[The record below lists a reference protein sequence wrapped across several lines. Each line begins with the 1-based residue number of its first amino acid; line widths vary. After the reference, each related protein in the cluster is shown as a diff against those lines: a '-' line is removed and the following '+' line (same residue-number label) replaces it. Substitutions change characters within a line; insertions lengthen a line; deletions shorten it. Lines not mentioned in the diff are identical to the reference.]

1 MWKKPT
7 PSTGAHPLSNLQGAA
22 GAGGVRAFGLQ
33 LPKSKQAAAAASGS
47 SKPAVRA
54 FSMADDDDG
63 DGGAAPAPAQLASI
77 RAKKYAKEAER
88 VLAEAPDAFSYDE
101 TFDAEA
107 ARKKPVA
114 TGPVSRL
121 GLTSAA
127 AASAAGSAPA
137 PAPAAPSR
145 YISALLNKAA
155 QRKLEADAVYER
167 NLLKER
173 AADDALHAGKEK
185 FLTAGFRAKLAEQ
198 EAVRAKQAEQ
208 DARDEAAERLRAR
221 GGSAAA
227 GLGLAASRMLLES
240 RAAGSTGAAA
250 AAEVQ
255 AAPVS
260 APPASHSSTAAAPA
274 ALVSSKH
281 ARSSSPGRDG
291 RSAGDEEPSAKRS
304 RTDAVPAP
312 SAAAASAGS
321 AVSAAPF
328 AVDSAPGGVAAAPAV
343 PAAPTPSVKED
354 ALASVAARLTSA
366 RNPLSKAEEAK
377 ARLLA
382 RKQQQQ
388 QQQPH

>member
-1 MWKKPT
+1 MWKKPA
-7 PSTGAHPLSNLQGAA
+7 PSTGAHPLSNLQGAT

-33 LPKSKQAAAAASGS
+33 LPKSKQTVAATAG
-47 SKPAVRA
+47 KPPVRA
-54 FSMADDDDG
+54 FSMGDDDDDDG
-63 DGGAAPAPAQLASI
+63 SGAAPAPAQLASI

-107 ARKKPVA
+107 ARKKHVP

-198 EAVRAKQAEQ
+198 EAVRAKQEEQ
-208 DARDEAAERLRAR
+208 DRRDEAAERLRAR
-221 GGSAAA
+221 GGAAAA

-240 RAAGSTGAAA
+240 RAAGPAGAAA
-250 AAEVQ
+250 AAEAE
-255 AAPVS
+255 AAPIS
-260 APPASHSSTAAAPA
+260 APA
-274 ALVSSKH
+274 APHAPSSAAATPAASVSSKH
-281 ARSSSPGRDG
+281 ARSSSPDRDSK
-291 RSAGDEEPSAKRS
+291 SAGDEEPSAKRI
-304 RTDAVPAP
+304 RTDAVPAATTAS
-312 SAAAASAGS
+312 SAAVGF
-321 AVSAAPF
+321 AAPAAPS
-328 AVDSAPGGVAAAPAV
+328 AVDSAPAGIAAAPAA
-343 PAAPTPSVKED
+343 PAAPTPSIKED

-388 QQQPH
+388 PPK